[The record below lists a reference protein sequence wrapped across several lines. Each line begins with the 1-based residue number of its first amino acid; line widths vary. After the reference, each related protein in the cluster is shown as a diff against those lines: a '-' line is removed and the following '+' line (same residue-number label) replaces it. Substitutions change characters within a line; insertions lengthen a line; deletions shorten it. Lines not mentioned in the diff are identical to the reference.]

1 MSGKPVVL
9 HISQVHPYATEQE
22 LAAIMSELPSLWPEP
37 QPQRRIA
44 DDHAWR
50 FSGRRHTR

>member
-22 LAAIMSELPSLWPEP
+22 LAAIMSALPSLWPEP
-37 QPQRRIA
+37 QPRRRIA
-44 DDHAWR
+44 DDRAWR